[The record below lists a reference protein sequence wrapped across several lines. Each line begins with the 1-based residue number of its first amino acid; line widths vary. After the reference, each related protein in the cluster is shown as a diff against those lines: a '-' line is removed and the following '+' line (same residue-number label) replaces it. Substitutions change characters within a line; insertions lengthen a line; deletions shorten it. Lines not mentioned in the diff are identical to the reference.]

1 MVYNINNF
9 FNCMNKNTLK
19 TTSEVNF
26 GLSGRAI
33 AQDLDKDLLD
43 NLYHH
48 LTMERT
54 ASVQYY
60 AMSLWFQEK
69 DLSGFS
75 SFFLNESKDEMDHA
89 YIFSDYLIARGQRV
103 DLHEIAKPVQDW
115 QCIKDVISYAFNME
129 ADLSTS
135 LQQLYS
141 IAERSFDSRT
151 SVFLDPIMEAQ
162 IKSEDEFA
170 HILGQ
175 VKFSDEQPSAILI
188 IDNELSKK

>member
-1 MVYNINNF
+1 MSE
-9 FNCMNKNTLK
+9 NTVKSATNLK
-19 TTSEVNF
+19 F

-33 AQDLDKDLLD
+33 AQDIDKDLLD

-60 AMSLWFQEK
+60 AISLWFQER
-69 DLSGFS
+69 DLYGFS

-89 YIFSDYLIARGQRV
+89 YSFSNYLIARGQRI
-103 DLHEIAKPVQDW
+103 DLHELVKPVQDW
-115 QCIKDVISYAFNME
+115 QNIKNVISYAFNME
-129 ADLSTS
+129 ADLSSS

-141 IAERSFDSRT
+141 MAERSFDSRT
-151 SVFLDPIMEAQ
+151 SVFLDPIMETQ

-170 HILGQ
+170 HILGK
-175 VKFSDEQPSAILI
+175 VRFSDDQPSAILI
-188 IDNELSKK
+188 IDAELSKK

>member
-1 MVYNINNF
+1 MSE
-9 FNCMNKNTLK
+9 NTLK
-19 TTSEVNF
+19 TSSKINF

-33 AQDLDKDLLD
+33 AQELDDVLLE
-43 NLYHH
+43 NLYQH

-60 AMSLWFQEK
+60 AISLWFQEK
-69 DLSGFS
+69 DLNGFS
-75 SFFLNESKDEMDHA
+75 SFFLKESKDEMDHA
-89 YIFSDYLIARGQRV
+89 YLFSNYLIARGQRV
-103 DLHEIAKPVQDW
+103 ELHELVKPVQEW
-115 QCIKDVISYAFNME
+115 QSFEDVISYAFKME
-129 ADLSTS
+129 ADLSMS
-135 LQQLYS
+135 LHQLYS

-151 SVFLDPIMEAQ
+151 SVFLDPIMEGQ

-175 VKFSDEQPSAILI
+175 VKFSSNQPSAILI